1 MSDLLRQQ
9 LLDTTRGRIVDL
21 LQSGGSTADD
31 LSTRLGV
38 SKSAVRV
45 QLTAMERDGVVV
57 RAGKRPGTTRPSY
70 VFELTPES
78 RRYLSKAYLPLL
90 AELVGELETSLP
102 AGQLQAILRRAGKR
116 LAQRLAAGR
125 KAAGDLRARVTKA
138 SELMNTHFGAQTRV
152 ERNGQYVI
160 RGAACPLAALTSTHP
175 AVCLAV
181 KAWLTEVVGAPVH
194 ECCERADQPRCR
206 FEIRQR

>member
-1 MSDLLRQQ
+1 MSHAPRVLELSVGTAGWDRRELRILFKSGKSEEGINPSVHRRMSDLLRQQ

-21 LQSGGSTADD
+21 LQSGGLTADD
-31 LSTRLGV
+31 LATRLGV

-90 AELVGELETSLP
+90 LELVGELETSLP
-102 AGQLQAILRRAGKR
+102 SGQLRSVLRRAGKR
-116 LAQRLAAGR
+116 LAHGLSGGR
-125 KAAGDLRARVTKA
+125 KAGGDLRARVTKA
-138 SELMNTHFGAQTRV
+138 SELMNTQLGAQTHV
-152 ERNGQYVI
+152 ERN
-160 RGAACPLAALTSTHP
+160 SH
-175 AVCLAV
+175 
-181 KAWLTEVVGAPVH
+181 
-194 ECCERADQPRCR
+194 
-206 FEIRQR
+206 